1 MLDIAVMCP
10 LTMGMFSGKGVGCQ
24 FHRLHTSQ
32 SVLTQ
37 PQWLQFQQ
45 TIQSFRT
52 NRRSFPDLSIRM
64 LSHLSNDVHI
74 FSSVILLLSL
84 CALGAYVIFFYVF
97 MF

>member
-1 MLDIAVMCP
+1 MCP
-10 LTMGMFSGKGVGCQ
+10 LTMAMFSGKGVGCQ
-24 FHRLHTSQ
+24 FPRLHTSQ

-52 NRRSFPDLSIRM
+52 NRRSPPDLSIRM

-74 FSSVILLLSL
+74 FSSVIPLLSL
-84 CALGAYVIFFYVF
+84 CALGAYVIFFMYSYF
-97 MF
+97 S